1 MRTFLAGG
9 IIVIFIVI
17 QLLRGGTVVETI
29 NGDGTGYY
37 AYLTAVFIHHTTDFT
52 PVYEYEKERR
62 GLDYMA
68 HYFHKTE
75 HGMVNKYQ
83 LGTALMMLPF
93 FLMAWLYSIIIGMP
107 PDGYSILFQYA
118 VSLAAAVYLAVG
130 LLATRRLLQLFGI
143 GKSVQLMTIL
153 ALLFGTNLFYYAFLH
168 TSHSHVYSFS
178 AIAVFLLLS
187 KYYFQKGHAKDFLLA
202 AMALG
207 LVVLIRPT
215 NAIIALALPFLSGD
229 AASFQVRWRQL
240 ISRPKLIAVAFLLF
254 LSVFMLQPLFNTIQT
269 GSWFLWSY
277 QSEGFHFDNPALLS
291 FLFSYRKGFFI
302 YTPLMLLLVP
312 ALVLLYQRSRFFLFS
327 FLGYFL
333 VLIVLL
339 SSWWN
344 WFFGYSFGMRA
355 MIDHYALLAI
365 PLALMIQQFWAKR
378 LQKKLMTVFLLLSI
392 ALNLIQTYQY
402 HTGILHPDS
411 MSKEKYWYVFLRT
424 DPQYRDIFGSYPEPI
439 YAALS
444 ESESTTYHN
453 DMEVPSNIW
462 TSNGILQSS
471 NAYSGAYLAELNQS
485 NIYSPTLV
493 LSGEQLTT
501 TAAEVYVT
509 VSLMF
514 KELTPHATSN
524 ALLVYAAK
532 DTSDN
537 TVFYKTFKMKQIPDS
552 RTGDWRNA
560 AFGFKVPAWNPA
572 LDQVK
577 IYVWNRD
584 AALFQLDDFEV
595 NIYPLKP

>member
-1 MRTFLAGG
+1 
-9 IIVIFIVI
+9 
-17 QLLRGGTVVETI
+17 
-29 NGDGTGYY
+29 
-37 AYLTAVFIHHTTDFT
+37 
-52 PVYEYEKERR
+52 
-62 GLDYMA
+62 
-68 HYFHKTE
+68 
-75 HGMVNKYQ
+75 
-83 LGTALMMLPF
+83 
-93 FLMAWLYSIIIGMP
+93 
-107 PDGYSILFQYA
+107 
-118 VSLAAAVYLAVG
+118 
-130 LLATRRLLQLFGI
+130 
-143 GKSVQLMTIL
+143 
-153 ALLFGTNLFYYAFLH
+153 
-168 TSHSHVYSFS
+168 
-178 AIAVFLLLS
+178 
-187 KYYFQKGHAKDFLLA
+187 
-202 AMALG
+202 
-207 LVVLIRPT
+207 
-215 NAIIALALPFLSGD
+215 
-229 AASFQVRWRQL
+229 
-240 ISRPKLIAVAFLLF
+240 
-254 LSVFMLQPLFNTIQT
+254 
-269 GSWFLWSY
+269 
-277 QSEGFHFDNPALLS
+277 
-291 FLFSYRKGFFI
+291 
-302 YTPLMLLLVP
+302 
-312 ALVLLYQRSRFFLFS
+312 
-327 FLGYFL
+327 
-333 VLIVLL
+333 
-339 SSWWN
+339 
-344 WFFGYSFGMRA
+344 
-355 MIDHYALLAI
+355 
-365 PLALMIQQFWAKR
+365 
-378 LQKKLMTVFLLLSI
+378 MTVFILLVVG
-392 ALNLIQTYQY
+392 LNLIQTYQY
-402 HTGILHPDS
+402 HSGILHPDS

>member
-1 MRTFLAGG
+1 MRTFITGG
-9 IIVIFIVI
+9 VIVIFIVI
-17 QLLRGGTVVETI
+17 QLLRAGTVVQTI

-37 AYLTAVFIHHTTDFT
+37 AYLPAIFIHHTTDFT
-52 PVYEYEKERR
+52 PVYELEKERR

-83 LGTALMMLPF
+83 LGTALMILPF

-118 VSLAAAVYLAVG
+118 VSLAAAVYLAIG
-130 LLATRRLLQLFGI
+130 LLATRKLLQLFGI
-143 GKSVQLMTIL
+143 RKSVQLTTLL

-178 AIAVFLLLS
+178 AIAVFLVLS
-187 KYYFQKGHAKDFLLA
+187 KNFFLSSQTKDFLLA

-215 NAIIALALPFLSGD
+215 NGLVVLALPFLSAD
-229 AASFQVRWRQL
+229 LATFRASWRQI
-240 ISRPKLIAVAFLLF
+240 ISKPKLIALSVLLF
-254 LSVFMLQPLFNTIQT
+254 LSVFMLQPLFNFIQT
-269 GSWFLWSY
+269 GSWFVWSY

-302 YTPLMLLLVP
+302 YTPLMLLIVP
-312 ALVLLYQRSRFFLFS
+312 ALVLLYQRSRFFMFS

-333 VLIVLL
+333 LLIVLL

-355 MIDHYALLAI
+355 MIDHYTLLSI
-365 PLALMIQQFWAKR
+365 PLALMIQQFWAKS
-378 LQKKLMTVFLLLSI
+378 LQKQMMTVFLLLVVG
-392 ALNLIQTYQY
+392 LNLIQTYQY
-402 HTGILHPDS
+402 HSGILHPDS

-424 DPQYRDIFGSYPEPI
+424 DPQYRNIFGSYPEPI

-444 ESESTTYHN
+444 DSESTTYHN

-462 TSNGILQSS
+462 TSNGIIQDSK
-471 NAYSGAYLAELNQS
+471 AYSGVYLAELNQS

-493 LSGEQLTT
+493 LSGEQITS

-509 VSLMF
+509 VNLMF
-514 KELTPHATSN
+514 KELTPNATTN

-532 DTSDN
+532 DTADQML
-537 TVFYKTFKMKQIPDS
+537 FYKAFKMKQIPDQ

-560 AFGFKVPAWNPA
+560 TFGFKVPAWNA
-572 LDQVK
+572 SYKQIKV
-577 IYVWNRD
+577 YVWNRD

-595 NIYPLKP
+595 IIYPLKP